1 MIHLGDITK
10 IDGKRIEPVDVIV
23 GGSPCQDLS
32 VAGKRA
38 GLAGERSGLFMEQ
51 IRLTKELRQQ
61 DAEKGKPDHLCRPR
75 YFIWE
80 NVPGA
85 FSSKKGEDFA
95 AVLEEVVRVI
105 EPEAPPVS
113 VPEKGWPT
121 AGCLY
126 DDMGRWSVAWRVHD
140 AQFWGVPQRRRRIAL
155 VADFGG
161 LSAPEVLFE
170 RKGLR
175 GDPAQSGEA
184 WEGAT
189 ADAEGSSGGA
199 SRTYNIDSY
208 HSNAW
213 KSDNPHS
220 GVYETEVSKTLD
232 ALNCGYPACNQ
243 GGTAVVC
250 MATQQGGAEV
260 RADDRVGESAG
271 AGGDGR
277 LDAVSGGFCHESAK
291 ARSIGWGEELAPTL
305 TAGAVPGVVSAVTLE
320 PVIAAREGG
329 HIYEGVCGTLR
340 DEAGDNRMAVAYTT
354 AVYDAMGNGDG
365 ETVCTITG
373 DHENRVT
380 DYTALCIGNGQADK
394 LRLHEKVSAIN
405 CMHDQQEVICAD
417 VGFFNAYEQLAPSQL
432 ARQYKDPQIV
442 NTQTVRRLT
451 PLECERLQGFPSEK
465 KVDVSKMTKDEYIA
479 WNLAEKNII
488 ADPEK
493 GIVYATR
500 GPGGIIYDEPKEL
513 KGTELNGYKV
523 VSIRNGGTKL
533 QCRVHRIIWISQNGI
548 IPEGYCI
555 DHINNDKQDNRIS
568 NLQLLTPQ
576 ENSHKAKEDGLYLE
590 GLDNKVTKLD
600 PDLKDELCY
609 LYHVSDL
616 TQRELAEIYGISKS
630 RVNQIIKEIGWTDI
644 GEWFDSKGK
653 RHESSDSARYK
664 ALGNSIAL
672 PFWHWLMRRISAQ
685 YVGNPTLG
693 SLFDGIS
700 GFCLSWARCNG
711 AKNCRWSSEIE
722 EFPMAV
728 TRKHFGDEKTGEV
741 GDIEKYL

>member
-10 IDGKRIEPVDVIV
+10 IDGRKIEPVDVIV

-51 IRLTKELRQQ
+51 IRLTKELRKQ
-61 DAEKGKPDHLCRPR
+61 DAERGKPAHLCRPR
-75 YFIWE
+75 YFVWE

-95 AVLEEVVRVI
+95 AVIEEVIRVI
-105 EPEAPPVS
+105 EPEAPSMS

-121 AGCLY
+121 AGCIY
-126 DDMGRWSVAWRVHD
+126 DGMGRWSVAWRVHD

-175 GDPAQSGEA
+175 WDPAPSGTPRQ
-184 WEGAT
+184 GT
-189 ADAEGSSGGA
+189 ASDAEGGSGGA
-199 SRTYNIDSY
+199 ISFQERGGKPGGGKGILIQNERTGALSTLNNQSVFNIGSY

-243 GGTAVVC
+243 GGTAVVQPVSIENHPADSRVSID
-250 MATQQGGAEV
+250 ATGKVQTLTSRMGTGGGNVPMVMTPVVFYGANVTSPVNASNPQPGDPCHKLSTDTRNILVEPVYCIQGNGID
-260 RADDRVGESAG
+260 RAD
-271 AGGDGR
+271 
-277 LDAVSGGFCHESAK
+277 
-291 ARSIGWGEELAPTL
+291 
-305 TAGAVPGVVSAVTLE
+305 TAGCSGKGWRENVSYTLNTVDR
-320 PVIAAREGG
+320 P
-329 HIYEGVCGTLR
+329 
-340 DEAGDNRMAVAYTT
+340 
-354 AVYDAMGNGDG
+354 AVYDARGNGDG
-365 ETVCTITG
+365 DTVSTITG

-380 DYTALCIGNGQADK
+380 DYTALLTMQGFGDYMETGVA
-394 LRLHEKVSAIN
+394 SA
-405 CMHDQQEVICAD
+405 CKSRD
-417 VGFFNAYEQLAPSQL
+417 
-432 ARQYKDPQIV
+432 YKDATDLVVSGIDARNGAENGDLCGTLQAKPNGGFSYNCIHPV
-442 NTQTVRRLT
+442 RINKSVRRLT
-451 PLECERLQGFPSEK
+451 PLECERLQG
-465 KVDVSKMTKDEYIA
+465 Y
-479 WNLAEKNII
+479 
-488 ADPEK
+488 
-493 GIVYATR
+493 
-500 GPGGIIYDEPKEL
+500 
-513 KGTELNGYKV
+513 
-523 VSIRNGGTKL
+523 
-533 QCRVHRIIWISQNGI
+533 
-548 IPEGYCI
+548 
-555 DHINNDKQDNRIS
+555 
-568 NLQLLTPQ
+568 
-576 ENSHKAKEDGLYLE
+576 
-590 GLDNKVTKLD
+590 
-600 PDLKDELCY
+600 PD
-609 LYHVSDL
+609 
-616 TQRELAEIYGISKS
+616 
-630 RVNQIIKEIGWTDI
+630 GWTDI
-644 GEWFDSKGK
+644 GEWIDSKGK
-653 RHESSDSARYK
+653 RHDSSDSARYK

-685 YVGNPTLG
+685 YVGTPTLG

-700 GFCLSWARCNG
+700 GFCLIWARCNG